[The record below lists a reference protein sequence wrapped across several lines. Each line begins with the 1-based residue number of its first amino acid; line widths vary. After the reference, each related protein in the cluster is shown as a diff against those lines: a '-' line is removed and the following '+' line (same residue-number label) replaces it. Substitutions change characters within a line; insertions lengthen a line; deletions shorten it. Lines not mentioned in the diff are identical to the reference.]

1 MGYSQSY
8 GAYNAY
14 RETGVRTASQ
24 GKLVV
29 MLYDEAIKQLE
40 YAQSYILPNNKIE
53 AVHIEQ
59 FSKHLMKVQEIITE
73 LMVSLDMEAGG
84 DIAKNLMSL
93 YIYFNQEL
101 LNVSMNHE
109 KAKITFVQSMLIQL
123 RDAWAEAA
131 TEAGTSK
138 ATLVTAGID
147 ING

>member
-8 GAYNAY
+8 GAYSAY
-14 RETGVRTASQ
+14 RETGVRTATR

-40 YAQSYILPNNKIE
+40 YAMSYLLASNKIE
-53 AVHIEQ
+53 AAHIEQ
-59 FSKHLMKVQEIITE
+59 FSKHILKVQEIITE
-73 LMVSLDMEAGG
+73 LMVSLDMDAGG

-93 YIYFNQEL
+93 YIYFNPEL
-101 LNVSMNHE
+101 LNVSINHNR
-109 KAKITFVQSMLIQL
+109 AKISFIQDMLVQL

-131 TEAGTSK
+131 SESGNAPQSM
-138 ATLVTAGID
+138 VTAGID